1 MLHYPLNKKIKFINT
16 RFFDFKNR
24 LIYIIINFESI
35 IIKFHRFYMW
45 LFEFRHF
52 QKIKFI
58 IVIRSCIFELST

>member
-52 QKIKFI
+52 QTIKFI